1 VNLDPAA
8 NLDRAMDGDH
18 ALRVQPDED
27 VADLYDNA
35 PCGYLS
41 TDLDGTIVRIN
52 ATLLGWLGRARED
65 VVGKVSFSE
74 LLTVGGRMYHETH
87 FAPLLRMQGE
97 VRGVAL
103 ELRTATGG
111 RLAVLVT
118 SVVRP
123 ATGDRPALIRTTVF
137 DARDRRD
144 YERELLRARQDADR
158 DRERLRVLVAG
169 LQRSLLPA
177 VLPTPPG
184 MRTAAHYHMASPDEV
199 GGDFYD
205 LFELPDGRWAFFLGD
220 VCGKGVH
227 AAAVTARARYTLR
240 AAAVYDPS
248 PAAVLGNLN
257 TVLCQ
262 DSDTGPGD
270 YCTVVFGLLTP
281 TETGYRADL
290 AGGGHPPAL
299 LLGAD
304 GSVQPQP
311 TTGGT
316 IIGLL
321 PKVPIATRA
330 VELGPGDTLLL
341 YTDGI
346 TEARTPTG
354 RFGGQALQDFAGQH
368 AAAGAAGVIDALT
381 GLLGTLAAGIDD
393 DTALLALQ
401 VLPAPVAEP

>member
-1 VNLDPAA
+1 VTGPLD
-8 NLDRAMDGDH
+8 D
-18 ALRVQPDED
+18 D

-41 TDLDGTIVRIN
+41 THLDGTIAKIN
-52 ATLLGWLGRARED
+52 ATLLGWLGLARDE
-65 VVGKVSFSE
+65 VVGRRRFSD

-103 ELRTATGG
+103 DLRTATGA
-111 RLAVLVT
+111 RLPVLVT
-118 SVVRP
+118 SAVKP
-123 ATGDRPALIRTTVF
+123 DAEGRPALIRTTVF

-144 YERELLRARQDADR
+144 YERELLRARQAADH
-158 DRERLRVLVAG
+158 DRERLRLLVAG
-169 LQRSLLPA
+169 LQRSLLPE
-177 VLPTPPG
+177 VLPAPPG

-205 LFELPDGRWAFFLGD
+205 LFRLPDGRWAFFLGD
-220 VCGKGVH
+220 VCGKGVR

-248 PAAVLGNLN
+248 PVAVLDNLN

-262 DSDTGPGD
+262 DADTGTGD
-270 YCTVVFGLLTP
+270 YCTVVFGVLTP
-281 TETGYRADL
+281 TATGYRADL

-299 LLGAD
+299 LLGA
-304 GSVQPQP
+304 GGTAEFQP

-316 IIGLL
+316 LIGLL
-321 PKVPIATRA
+321 PRVPIAGRA
-330 VELGPGDTLLL
+330 VDLGPGDTLLL

-354 RFGGQALQDFAGQH
+354 RFGAPALRSFAAEH
-368 AAAGAAGVIDALT
+368 AAAGAAGVVDALT
-381 GLLGTLAAGIDD
+381 GLLGTLGAGSDD

-401 VLPAPVAEP
+401 VL

>member
-1 VNLDPAA
+1 MSGPLD
-8 NLDRAMDGDH
+8 D
-18 ALRVQPDED
+18 D

-41 TDLDGTIVRIN
+41 THLDGTVAKIN
-52 ATLLGWLGRARED
+52 ATLLDWLGLDRGD
-65 VVGKVSFSE
+65 VVGRRRFSD

-87 FAPLLRMQGE
+87 FAPLLRLQGE

-103 ELRTATGG
+103 ELRTAAGG
-111 RLAVLVT
+111 RLPVLVT
-118 SVVRP
+118 SAVKHD
-123 ATGDRPALIRTTVF
+123 AAGRPALIRTTVF
-137 DARDRRD
+137 DARERRD
-144 YERELLRARQDADR
+144 YERELLRARQAADH
-158 DRERLRVLVAG
+158 DRERLQLLVAG

-205 LFELPDGRWAFFLGD
+205 LFRLPDGRWAFFLGD
-220 VCGKGVH
+220 VCGKGVR

-240 AAAVYDPS
+240 AAAVFDPS
-248 PAAVLGNLN
+248 PVAVLGNLN

-262 DSDTGPGD
+262 DADAGAGD
-270 YCTVVFGLLTP
+270 YCTVIFGVLTP
-281 TETGYRADL
+281 TATGYRADL

-299 LLGAD
+299 LLGA
-304 GSVQPQP
+304 GGTAEFQP

-316 IIGLL
+316 LIGLL
-321 PKVPIATRA
+321 PTVPLVTRA

-346 TEARTPTG
+346 TEARTPAG
-354 RFGGQALQDFAGQH
+354 RFGSAALRTF
-368 AAAGAAGVIDALT
+368 AAGHAGAGAPGVVAALT
-381 GLLGTLAAGIDD
+381 ELLGSLGSGIDD

-401 VLPAPVAEP
+401 VVPAGLDEP